1 VAPASDIGRIC
12 VAGSRHNVQEASG
25 LAASGDRGSWP
36 CARIPAEGILE
47 IVIGLNGSLVAVLCI
62 ADFVL
67 IVCALSLGC
76 AAGDGDRATARSYDE
91 LERPYDEL
99 ERRRRLGSP
108 AAKCLSSELS
118 VAAYARTTMDHDTAS
133 REAAQTIG
141 ATVLSL
147 QRSQRLGSGEHR
159 AIRCEHRPGTPSRSP
174 TPRRDT
180 DNTHR
185 ALRVV
190 SRRG

>member
-1 VAPASDIGRIC
+1 
-12 VAGSRHNVQEASG
+12 
-25 LAASGDRGSWP
+25 
-36 CARIPAEGILE
+36 
-47 IVIGLNGSLVAVLCI
+47 VIGLNGSLVAVLCI

-76 AAGDGDRATARSYDE
+76 AAGDGDRATAGSH
-91 LERPYDEL
+91 DEL

-185 ALRVV
+185 ALRAV
-190 SRRG
+190 SRRS

>member
-91 LERPYDEL
+91 LERG
-99 ERRRRLGSP
+99 RRLRSH
-108 AAKCLSSELS
+108 AAKGLGSELS
-118 VAAYARTTMDHDTAS
+118 VAAYARTRMDHDTAS

-147 QRSQRLGSGEHR
+147 QRSERLGSGEV
-159 AIRCEHRPGTPSRSP
+159 IRCEHRHGTPSRFP

-185 ALRVV
+185 ALRAV
-190 SRRG
+190 SRRS